1 MIVRRA
7 KRDED
12 APKRSKEGEVEDMVE
27 YVAGENESRERA
39 REKVIHVRGLNFI
52 TDEFVAQKAEM
63 MALAREA
70 VRSPMPVHH
79 WFMSWREGEQPTTSQ
94 VDRAVE
100 IFLQHMGL
108 SEHQCIYGL
117 HDDTANVHVHLA
129 VNMAHPETGRM
140 VTVNKGF
147 DHEIGL
153 QAAALIEHEQ
163 GWQPELRQRYRV
175 NGVGGIERVLG
186 HVDRPRP
193 SNQAEDMETRTGE
206 KSAERIAMER
216 GAPAMRRAR
225 SWLELHQKLADHGM
239 RFGKRGSGGVLWVG
253 ETPVKPSSAGRDCSW
268 GALEKR
274 LGPYEPAPAE
284 IEQAAR
290 AKKPREPE
298 PISQMP
304 RSASW
309 KEYITERT
317 AHYAAKRQAYE
328 EMRALNGKDWS
339 GMVGRHREARRA
351 TFAGDWRGR
360 GALLNEARSAM
371 AAQQAVEKVEIKERR
386 ARARRL
392 LQERYPRFPDYEE
405 WLRRERG
412 PDVAEQW
419 RYRDRGPEASVQA
432 GSGDQDAGS
441 VVRDLRDFEA
451 SRNGWD
457 VEYRRAT
464 RVDPAGTLAFVDRGR
479 QVDIFEQH
487 DRATVLAALQLAA
500 EKWGGKLQIKG
511 DERYKQLC
519 VELAVEN
526 RWDLVNPELQK
537 ALAAGRARQARPT
550 VPPPV
555 GSRDQERTARSTA
568 PAQGASD
575 PGSTT
580 PSSPAAP
587 PAAPAAKEPREASS
601 RPLPVPVPL
610 QPAKERPTPSASEL
624 PASPQHLPPV
634 ASPASAAVASSPST
648 PPSPVGTIG
657 EAYAR
662 HVEDVRRRHER
673 LDASRVDA
681 VAAVQLRITGYDK
694 AAIEKVLREVA
705 PASRPSEVRDWN
717 QYARRAIAY
726 AYGRAGSWQ
735 LEQLAARRHELL
747 ALEGRP
753 VPQPEVDRS
762 AAPAPTPSRPEQEG
776 PSEEPARDRSKD
788 RGGGRGE

>member
-1 MIVRRA
+1 VIVRQA
-7 KRDED
+7 ERDED
-12 APKRSKEGEVEDMVE
+12 APKRSKETEVEDIAE
-27 YVAGENESRERA
+27 YAAGKNEPEETA
-39 REKVIHVRGLNFI
+39 KHKVVHFRGLNFI
-52 TDEFVAQKAEM
+52 TDDFDAQKAEM

-79 WFMSWREGEQPTTSQ
+79 WFMSWREGEQPTAAQ

-100 IFLQHMGL
+100 IFLQHLGVA
-108 SEHQCIYGL
+108 EHQCIYGL
-117 HDDTANVHVHLA
+117 HEDTHNLHVHLA
-129 VNMAHPETGRM
+129 LNMVHPETGR
-140 VTVNKGF
+140 VVSVNKGF
-147 DHEIGL
+147 THEAGL

-163 GWQPELRQRYRV
+163 GWQPERRHRYRV
-175 NGVGGIERVLG
+175 NEAGAVERVHG

-193 SNQAEDMETRTGE
+193 SSQAEDMETRTGE

-216 GAPAMRRAR
+216 AAPAMRRAR
-225 SWLELHQKLADHGM
+225 SWLELHQKLADQGM
-239 RFGKRGSGGVLWVG
+239 RFGKKGSGGVLWVG

-328 EMRALNGKDWS
+328 EMRMLNGQDWG
-339 GMVGRHREARRA
+339 GMIGRHREARRA

-392 LQERYPRFPDYEE
+392 LQERYPRFLDYEE

-412 PDVAEQW
+412 HDVAEHW

-432 GSGDQDAGS
+432 GSGDQDGGA

-451 SRNGWD
+451 SLNGWD
-457 VEYRRAT
+457 VEYRRAA
-464 RVDPAGTLAFVDRGR
+464 RVDPAGALAFVDRGR

-511 DERYKQLC
+511 DDRYKQLC

-537 ALAAGRARQARPT
+537 ALAAERARQARPT
-550 VPPPV
+550 VPPP
-555 GSRDQERTARSTA
+555 ARSREPDRSSPSLE
-568 PAQGASD
+568 PARATSERAIA
-575 PGSTT
+575 T
-580 PSSPAAP
+580 PSSPAPP
-587 PAAPAAKEPREASS
+587 PADQPREASQ
-601 RPLPVPVPL
+601 VPQPAS
-610 QPAKERPTPSASEL
+610 PAKEPSAISASRP
-624 PASPQHLPPV
+624 PASPEHLPSAV
-634 ASPASAAVASSPST
+634 SPPSADVASSPST

-662 HVEDVRRRHER
+662 HVEDVRRRLER
-673 LDASRVDA
+673 VDASRVDA
-681 VAAVQLRITGYDK
+681 VAAVQLRITGYNK
-694 AAIEKVLREVA
+694 GAIEKVLREVA
-705 PASRPSEVRDWN
+705 PASRPTEVRDWN

-726 AYGRAGSWQ
+726 AYGRAGSWE
-735 LEQLAARRHELL
+735 LEQLAARRNELL

-753 VPQPEVDRS
+753 VPQADVERPAPS
-762 AAPAPTPSRPEQEG
+762 APAPTPTPSPGREEG
-776 PSEEPARDRSKD
+776 PSDEPVRDRSKD

>member
-7 KRDED
+7 PRDPD
-12 APKRSKEGEVEDMVE
+12 APKRAKETEVEDVAE
-27 YVAGENESRERA
+27 YVAGENESEENA
-39 REKVIHVRGLNFI
+39 KEKVIHVRGLNFI
-52 TDEFVAQKAEM
+52 TDEFHAQKAEM

-79 WFMSWREGEQPTTSQ
+79 WFMSWREGEQPTTDQ
-94 VDRAVE
+94 VDKAVE
-100 IFLQHMGL
+100 SFLAHMGL
-108 SEHQCIYGL
+108 AEHQCIYGL
-117 HDDTANVHVHLA
+117 HEDTHNLHVHMA
-129 VNMAHPETGRM
+129 VNMVHPATGK
-140 VTVNKGF
+140 VVVVNKGF
-147 DHEIGL
+147 DHEIAL
-153 QAAALIEHEQ
+153 QAVALIEHEQ
-163 GWQPELRQRYRV
+163 GWQPELRQGYRV
-175 NGVGGIERVLG
+175 NSAGGIERVLG

-193 SNQAEDMETRTGE
+193 SNQAENMETRTGE

-225 SWLELHQKLADHGM
+225 SWLELHQKLAEQGM
-239 RFGKRGSGGVLWVG
+239 RFGKKGSGGVLWVG

-290 AKKPREPE
+290 EKKPREPE
-298 PISQMP
+298 PISPMP

-309 KEYITERT
+309 REYITERT
-317 AHYAAKRQAYE
+317 SHYAAKRQAYE
-328 EMRALNGKDWS
+328 EMRVLNGKDWS
-339 GMVGRHREARRA
+339 GMIGRHREARRA

-412 PDVAEQW
+412 HDVAEHW

-432 GSGDQDAGS
+432 GGGDQDGGS

-457 VEYRRAT
+457 VEYRRAA
-464 RVDPAGTLAFVDRGR
+464 RVDPAGALAFVDRGR

-526 RWDLVNPELQK
+526 RWDLVNPELQR
-537 ALAAGRARQARPT
+537 ALAAERARQARPT
-550 VPPPV
+550 VPSPV
-555 GSRDQERTARSTA
+555 GTREPERTARSPA
-568 PAQGASD
+568 PTQGTSD
-575 PGSTT
+575 PGT
-580 PSSPAAP
+580 PSSSAAPAVSQPRETSSRPVPAVPVPAP
-587 PAAPAAKEPREASS
+587 PAKEAPATFAS
-601 RPLPVPVPL
+601 
-610 QPAKERPTPSASEL
+610 QL
-624 PASPQHLPPV
+624 PASPQQLPPA
-634 ASPASAAVASSPST
+634 ASRPGAAAASSPNN

-662 HVEDVRRRHER
+662 HVEDVKRRHER
-673 LDASRVDA
+673 VDASRVDA

-735 LEQLAARRHELL
+735 LEQLTARRNELL

-753 VPQPEVDRS
+753 VPQAEVDRP
-762 AAPAPTPSRPEQEG
+762 AAPAPTPSRREQEG
-776 PSEEPARDRSKD
+776 PPEEPARDRSKD
-788 RGGGRGE
+788 RRGGRGE